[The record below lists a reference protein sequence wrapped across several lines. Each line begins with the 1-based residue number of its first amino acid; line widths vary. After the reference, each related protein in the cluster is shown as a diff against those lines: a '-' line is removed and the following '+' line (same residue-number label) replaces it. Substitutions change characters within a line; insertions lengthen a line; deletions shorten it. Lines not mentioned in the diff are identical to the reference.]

1 MSNKTI
7 DINPAL
13 FSIGGLSKN
22 KTKKNK
28 SPKNI
33 TPLIS
38 PNILKN
44 KLLKRIKEHKN
55 KEIKNNNETT
65 ITDNK
70 INENKIDITN
80 STVDVAKYTDEFNDS
95 INYLQSLSKQ
105 KKLNDE
111 KNIYEKNKE
120 KKRQE
125 LERKTLKNY
134 SYSIQHNP
142 DEFVYNELP
151 DELKEPIIDF
161 NSNNLKI
168 ANEIP
173 INIKYNIDNVVPYGN
188 LKGGIKP
195 TLRSFNKTQK
205 NINNP
210 LHINNNN
217 ITIVNNSDRENRLN
231 NLKEK
236 IKEKQLNEKNV
247 HQNNSQNYIF
257 NKEVEPK
264 EKNNEIRETQHLN
277 NNINA
282 NNTNVTNIN
291 MNNTNFIKQIHK
303 KTICRKYTL
312 GKSKI
317 KNKVGILLKN
327 RHTRKK
333 ILSAHKELKNHSI
346 NDVKKYLRNHN
357 LIKIGSNAPNDIIR
371 KLYESAILAGEI
383 TNNNKDILIHNFIK
397 DDKEG

>member
-13 FSIGGLSKN
+13 LTIGGLSKN

-151 DELKEPIIDF
+151 DELKEPIIHF

-236 IKEKQLNEKNV
+236 IKEKQLNKKMIQQNTVQNDNKNDTS
-247 HQNNSQNYIF
+247 NI
-257 NKEVEPK
+257 VEPK
-264 EKNNEIRETQHLN
+264 DDNNGFQEVRDLDNNENKNQNSR
-277 NNINA
+277 
-282 NNTNVTNIN
+282 
-291 MNNTNFIKQIHK
+291 FIKQIHK

-312 GKSKI
+312 GKSRI

-333 ILSAHKELKNHSI
+333 ILSAQKELKNHSI
-346 NDVKKYLRNHN
+346 NDVKKYLRSHN
-357 LIKIGSNAPNDIIR
+357 LIKIGSSAPNDIIR
-371 KLYESAILAGEI
+371 KLYESSILAGEI
-383 TNNNKDILIHNFIK
+383 TNNNKDILLHNFIK
-397 DDKEG
+397 ENDN

>member
-1 MSNKTI
+1 M
-7 DINPAL
+7 
-13 FSIGGLSKN
+13 
-22 KTKKNK
+22 
-28 SPKNI
+28 
-33 TPLIS
+33 
-38 PNILKN
+38 KN

-151 DELKEPIIDF
+151 DELKEPIIHF

-383 TNNNKDILIHNFIK
+383 TNNNEDILLYNFIK

>member
-13 FSIGGLSKN
+13 LTIGGLSKN

-142 DEFVYNELP
+142 DEFVYNDLP
-151 DELKEPIIDF
+151 DELKEPIIHF

-236 IKEKQLNEKNV
+236 IKEKQLNKKMIQQNTVQNDNKNDTS
-247 HQNNSQNYIF
+247 NI
-257 NKEVEPK
+257 VEPK
-264 EKNNEIRETQHLN
+264 DDNNGFQEVRDLDNNENKNQNSR
-277 NNINA
+277 
-282 NNTNVTNIN
+282 
-291 MNNTNFIKQIHK
+291 FIKQIHK

-312 GKSKI
+312 GKSRI

-333 ILSAHKELKNHSI
+333 ILSAQKELKNHSI
-346 NDVKKYLRNHN
+346 NDVKKYLRSHN
-357 LIKIGSNAPNDIIR
+357 LIKIGSSAPNDIIR
-371 KLYESAILAGEI
+371 KLYESSILAGEI
-383 TNNNKDILIHNFIK
+383 TNNNKDILLHNFIK
-397 DDKEG
+397 ENDN

>member
-13 FSIGGLSKN
+13 LTIGGLSKN

-151 DELKEPIIDF
+151 DELKEPIIHF

-383 TNNNKDILIHNFIK
+383 TNNNEDILLYNFIK

>member
-13 FSIGGLSKN
+13 LTIGGLSKN

-151 DELKEPIIDF
+151 DELKEPIIHF

-205 NINNP
+205 NGN
-210 LHINNNN
+210 
-217 ITIVNNSDRENRLN
+217 
-231 NLKEK
+231 
-236 IKEKQLNEKNV
+236 
-247 HQNNSQNYIF
+247 F
-257 NKEVEPK
+257 
-264 EKNNEIRETQHLN
+264 
-277 NNINA
+277 
-282 NNTNVTNIN
+282 TN
-291 MNNTNFIKQIHK
+291 H
-303 KTICRKYTL
+303 
-312 GKSKI
+312 
-317 KNKVGILLKN
+317 
-327 RHTRKK
+327 
-333 ILSAHKELKNHSI
+333 
-346 NDVKKYLRNHN
+346 
-357 LIKIGSNAPNDIIR
+357 
-371 KLYESAILAGEI
+371 
-383 TNNNKDILIHNFIK
+383 
-397 DDKEG
+397 